1 MIWILCLARAA
12 QLWPLTITIAARPDS
27 TDFTKICRSAGS
39 TAACRIDIGP
49 VLEVQIRK
57 CPGILA
63 QRGNTMI
70 KDIHGTDLSRQAM
83 FWRRAARQDVTKEQ
97 PADRSRTE
105 QVVQDPMR
113 TREKKRPANS
123 GSEADLMLV

>member
-1 MIWILCLARAA
+1 MIWILRLARAA

-27 TDFTKICRSAGS
+27 ASFTKICRSAGS
-39 TAACRIDIGP
+39 TAECRIDIGP

-70 KDIHGTDLSRQAM
+70 KDVHGIDSQSPGHVLETGGTAGCHEGTAG
-83 FWRRAARQDVTKEQ
+83 RRK
-97 PADRSRTE
+97 PDRTGC
-105 QVVQDPMR
+105 
-113 TREKKRPANS
+113 S
-123 GSEADLMLV
+123 GSDEDQGEEETGK